1 MFNNGKNFFQVNK
14 SFLKNFNKI
23 SKKSFS
29 NRNGMSSGGSALKYA
44 TLAFAVGGLGFLTMD
59 NMRGRAQHSK
69 ALLAEQSY
77 EQKIVSE
84 RVRNTFVYFC
94 TGLGLTA
101 GLTTVMARTSII
113 TYAMS
118 PWSLLLSLPV
128 SFFSIYKMR
137 STSPTDSMKPAY
149 FLLFNSAMSFNLSP
163 LAAYI
168 PAIVFRDAG
177 FLTAGLCSGL
187 GLVAVTSKDDAFIG
201 ASGALGAGL
210 GVITALSIAN
220 LFMQSP
226 IIHNIWLYGGL
237 ALFTG
242 FLMYDVK
249 QVQIRAQKSEHFD
262 AMAESIHIYMDTI
275 QIFVRLAMILNSR
288 KK

>member
-1 MFNNGKNFFQVNK
+1 MFNNGKKFFQVN
-14 SFLKNFNKI
+14 SSILKNFNKI
-23 SKKSFS
+23 GKKPFS
-29 NRNGMSSGGSALKYA
+29 NKGGMSTGGSALQYGV
-44 TLAFAVGGLGFLTMD
+44 LAFAVGGLGFLTMN
-59 NMRGRAQHSK
+59 NMRGGAQHSK

-77 EQKIVSE
+77 EQKVVSQ
-84 RVRNTFVYFC
+84 RVRDTFVYFC

-101 GLTTVMARTSII
+101 GLTTVIARTSIV

-128 SFFSIYKMR
+128 SFFSMYKMR

-163 LAAYI
+163 LAVYI
-168 PAIVFRDAG
+168 PAVVFRDAG

-201 ASGALGAGL
+201 ASGVLGAGL
-210 GVITALSIAN
+210 GVITALSVAN
-220 LFMQSP
+220 IFMNSP
-226 IIHNIWLYGGL
+226 VIHNIWLYGGL

-249 QVQIRAQKSEHFD
+249 QVQIRAKKSGHFD
-262 AMAESIHIYMDTI
+262 AMSESISIYMDTI
-275 QIFVRLAMILNSR
+275 NIFIRLAMILNNR